1 MGRRFRKAEAMGRTS
16 GETDMP
22 GHVLLAEDDFL
33 LATTVTEFL
42 RDEGYEVTVA
52 QDGGAALLAATGLRF
67 DVLLTD
73 LRMPVMDGTALIR
86 ALRLQRPDL
95 PVVVMSGDVP
105 PEWHAAMEQPETGTG
120 QLKLIHK
127 PMSLLQLREALRS
140 VWPEPA
146 GA

>member
-1 MGRRFRKAEAMGRTS
+1 MGQIRS
-16 GETDMP
+16 GTDAP

-33 LATTVTEFL
+33 LAVTVTEFL

-52 QDGGAALLAATGLRF
+52 SDGGAALSAASGLRF

-95 PVVVMSGDVP
+95 PVVVMSGDVS

-127 PMSLLQLREALRS
+127 PMSLLQLREALKS
-140 VWPEPA
+140 VWPEQA
-146 GA
+146 RA